1 MVSWGEFLH
10 STNLPNPTEGD
21 NWTVVV
27 FKCSR
32 KNWTITLCN
41 LFSELD
47 KQKES
52 LIPHYTIRSF
62 DQKSNSLIV
71 SFRILRNKEDE
82 ELIKSLIEKFMKG
95 YSYSIDPK
103 EGGLDSLILPDMYAS
118 TMSVF
123 LKELSQRYPKYYI
136 LLVMD
141 GAPCHRAGDLEVPD
155 NIQIQEQP
163 SYSPELNPVEHLWD
177 EMREKWFHNET
188 FDSMD
193 SVEERIIQSLNV
205 LENDQKLI
213 QSISGFPWIMQC
225 LVPS

>member
-1 MVSWGEFLH
+1 MPIQPYRKH
-10 STNLPNPTEGD
+10 SKL
-21 NWTVVV
+21 
-27 FKCSR
+27 
-32 KNWTITLCN
+32 
-41 LFSELD
+41 LFP
-47 KQKES
+47 QIVKEAE
-52 LIPHYTIRSF
+52 
-62 DQKSNSLIV
+62 KEAK
-71 SFRILRNKEDE
+71 LRGLKLKVMFEDE
-82 ELIKSLIEKFMKG
+82 GRFGRISSPRRCWSPKG
-95 YSYSIDPK
+95 TRAVVGKQIVREYTYTYAAIDPK